1 MTRPVTLVVNPA
13 ARKGATLRMIDPVTD
28 ILRAHGWRVDV
39 VVTRSAD
46 HASQVAADANVDD
59 LLVTLGGDG
68 LYGRVAA
75 GAVVSGCLMAPLP
88 AGRGHD
94 LVRAL
99 GGPGDVRRAAQLLAV
114 ARERRLDVGLAGD
127 GDPSTATV
135 FLGVA
140 TLGYDSMANTYAND
154 APRAVPSSLVYAYG
168 GARTLVHA
176 RPRPLTLVVDGVTH
190 EFTGWNVA
198 IGNSGRF
205 GAGMRVNPDASMSDG
220 LLDVTVVTDIPR
232 WHYPAMLPRLFRG
245 THVDGVRVRA
255 LRGRD
260 IRVITPHVGDV
271 YADGDLLEAS
281 PTTFRAL
288 PDALRVLVPAP

>member
-1 MTRPVTLVVNPA
+1 M
-13 ARKGATLRMIDPVTD
+13 ATLR
-28 ILRAHGWRVDV
+28 
-39 VVTRSAD
+39 
-46 HASQVAADANVDD
+46 
-59 LLVTLGGDG
+59 
-68 LYGRVAA
+68 
-75 GAVVSGCLMAPLP
+75 
-88 AGRGHD
+88 
-94 LVRAL
+94 
-99 GGPGDVRRAAQLLAV
+99 
-114 ARERRLDVGLAGD
+114 
-127 GDPSTATV
+127 
-135 FLGVA
+135 
-140 TLGYDSMANTYAND
+140 YDSMANTYAND

-176 RPRPLTLVVDGVTH
+176 LPRPLTLVVDGVTH

-232 WHYPAMLPRLFRG
+232 WRYPAMLPRLFRG

>member
-1 MTRPVTLVVNPA
+1 
-13 ARKGATLRMIDPVTD
+13 
-28 ILRAHGWRVDV
+28 
-39 VVTRSAD
+39 
-46 HASQVAADANVDD
+46 
-59 LLVTLGGDG
+59 
-68 LYGRVAA
+68 
-75 GAVVSGCLMAPLP
+75 MA
-88 AGRGHD
+88 
-94 LVRAL
+94 
-99 GGPGDVRRAAQLLAV
+99 
-114 ARERRLDVGLAGD
+114 
-127 GDPSTATV
+127 
-135 FLGVA
+135 
-140 TLGYDSMANTYAND
+140 
-154 APRAVPSSLVYAYG
+154 
-168 GARTLVHA
+168 
-176 RPRPLTLVVDGVTH
+176 TLVVDGVTH

-232 WHYPAMLPRLFRG
+232 WRYPAMLPRLFRG

-288 PDALRVLVPAP
+288 PDALRVIVPAP